1 MSTATAARTCTRG
14 LPGGPC
20 GSDVGVRR
28 YQHGVLCAEHAPA
41 YNLETTP
48 MQLTAE
54 QAEIVETFGDGV
66 DLVAQAGAGCG
77 KTSTL
82 KAVARSDTRTRFQAI
97 AYNKSA
103 AADMARAFPPN
114 AVCKTAHSLAFD
126 PKYMPRLKAPRQ
138 SAHQTARDLRVEQV
152 LGFERSAP
160 PEVDG
165 DMGTKLPF
173 TAKRITRLALDT
185 VTAWCHSADPEITAA
200 HVPTVVNLTK
210 PDAREQLAALVLP
223 VAAVIWDDLGRETGA
238 VRLDH
243 DHYLKMWALGG
254 PRIQADV
261 VMLDEAQDT
270 NSVLYDVI
278 RRQDHAQ
285 RIMVG
290 DSAQQIYEWR
300 GARDALGQFARA
312 GAVELTLSQSFRFG
326 EAVAEEANRWLYL
339 VGGPLRLRGHDA
351 TESTVGE
358 VLDPDAILCRSNAG
372 AMGVVLDA
380 VGSGRRTALVGG
392 GGDLQRLAWAARD
405 LQAGRPTD
413 HPELCGFGSWAELRE
428 YAEEDGG
435 SLRVLVDLVAA
446 HGPDRI
452 LAAVDQLVEE
462 DRAELVVST
471 AHKSKGR
478 EWDAVRIHAD
488 FRPPKPDVATGMVVL
503 RREEARLAYVAVTRA
518 RRRLDCTALA
528 WRDTVTAVSD

>member
-1 MSTATAARTCTRG
+1 MTTATATRTCTRG

-20 GSDVGVRR
+20 GSDIGVRPYLR
-28 YQHGVLCAEHAPA
+28 GRLCAEHAPE
-41 YNLETTP
+41 YLMETP
-48 MQLTAE
+48 RMQPTAE
-54 QAEIVETFGDGV
+54 QAEVVDTYGDGI
-66 DLVAQAGAGCG
+66 DLCVQAGAGCG

-82 KAVARSDTRTRFQAI
+82 KLIARSDKRARIQAI

-114 AVCKTAHSLAFD
+114 ANCRTGHSLAFE
-126 PKYMPRLKAPRQ
+126 PKYMARLKAPRQ
-138 SAHQTARDLRVEQV
+138 SAHQTAKDLRVEQI
-152 LGFERSAP
+152 LGIERAAA

-165 DMGTKLPF
+165 DTGTKLPF

-185 VTAWCHSADPEITAA
+185 VTAWCHSADRDITAR
-200 HVPTVVNLTK
+200 HIPPVVNLTK

-223 VAAVIWDDLGRETGA
+223 IASTIWDDLCQESGV

-243 DHYLKMWALGG
+243 DHYLKRWALSH

-261 VMLDEAQDT
+261 ILLDEGQDT
-270 NSVLYDVI
+270 NDVLYDVI
-278 RRQDHAQ
+278 QRQDHAQ
-285 RIMVG
+285 RIVVG

-300 GARDALGQFARA
+300 GARDALGQFVRA
-312 GAVELTLSQSFRFG
+312 GAAELLLSQSFRFG
-326 EAVAEEANRWLYL
+326 PAIAAQANQWLFL
-339 VGGPLRLRGHDA
+339 VGGPLRLHGHDA

-380 VGSGRRTALVGG
+380 VATGRRTALVGG

-405 LQAGRPTD
+405 LQAGKPTD

-435 SLRVLVDLVAA
+435 SLRVLVELVAA

-462 DRAELVVST
+462 NRAELVVST

-478 EWDAVRIHAD
+478 EWSSVRIHAD
-488 FRPPKPDVATGMVVL
+488 FRPPKPDAASGAVVL

-518 RRRLDCTALA
+518 RHRLDCAALA
-528 WRDTVTAVSD
+528 WRDTVTAVTD